1 MMELTV
7 NSSEQFVIDTE
18 KNEVSEY
25 KLQVAPRSKSA
36 VIITVQG
43 SKNARLDLDVSVG
56 DSSDFTLLVINHNEA
71 ELEINERYSLYAY
84 SKTVVAHC
92 DLNGYDATVN
102 SGYTIKEEGASL
114 LVQTASLTSGKVRF
128 NQNCIHEAGNSEAHV
143 NNYGVVLAHGNCD
156 MVVKNTIVKGAH
168 GSSTHQTSRL
178 LTYDKTS
185 VGKILPV
192 LYIYDNDVA
201 ASHAASLGQPDSDQL
216 YYLQS
221 RGLSSGEALKLII
234 IGYLLPIT
242 TVISDEQLGNTLKD
256 EIEMKVGEACSM

>member
-1 MMELTV
+1 
-7 NSSEQFVIDTE
+7 
-18 KNEVSEY
+18 
-25 KLQVAPRSKSA
+25 
-36 VIITVQG
+36 
-43 SKNARLDLDVSVG
+43 
-56 DSSDFTLLVINHNEA
+56 
-71 ELEINERYSLYAY
+71 
-84 SKTVVAHC
+84 
-92 DLNGYDATVN
+92 
-102 SGYTIKEEGASL
+102 
-114 LVQTASLTSGKVRF
+114 
-128 NQNCIHEAGNSEAHV
+128 
-143 NNYGVVLAHGNCD
+143 
-156 MVVKNTIVKGAH
+156 MVVKNTIVKGAN

-221 RGLSSGEALKLII
+221 RGLSYGEALKLII

-242 TVISDEQLGNTLKD
+242 TVISDEQLGNTLKE